1 MFIFFNI
8 VIVLD
13 LISAVIAVITANF
26 GLAMIFVNV
35 CCLLLYFK
43 NRMKVVVWYV
53 YNFRHRYY
61 DGFHNSI
68 CISYAK

>member
-35 CCLLLYFK
+35 CCLLLYLK
-43 NRMKVVVWYV
+43 NRMKVVV
-53 YNFRHRYY
+53 
-61 DGFHNSI
+61 
-68 CISYAK
+68 